1 MTGEGARIVSWGR
14 EGGAWALLVHGG
26 AGDIAL
32 EQSARYQAGC
42 VAAAEAGA
50 AVLRAGGNA
59 LDAVEKAVIALE
71 DDPVFNA
78 GTGACLNDEGLV
90 ELDASIM
97 EGTTLRSG
105 GVCALPPFA
114 HPVSIARAIL
124 EEGRH
129 VLYAGEGAARFAQ
142 AHGFVPTTSEAL
154 TTEAARAR
162 WLAARGARL
171 PEGANGGGSPGTV
184 GAVARDAHGVL
195 AAATSTGG
203 RLLKAAGR
211 VGDSPVPGAGNYA
224 DDHAGAVS
232 ATGNGETI
240 LKVCLSKTAADLLR
254 SGLHPD
260 DAARAAMRLL
270 ADRTGGTGGVIL
282 VDRLG
287 RLGWARTTPAMTWA
301 AVSASHPGHESGG

>member
-1 MTGEGARIVSWGR
+1 MTAEGGRLASWGH

-32 EQSARYQAGC
+32 DQSSRYQAGC
-42 VAAAEAGA
+42 VAAVEAGA
-50 AVLRAGGNA
+50 AVLRAGGSA
-59 LDAVEKAVIALE
+59 LDAVEKAVAALE
-71 DDPVFNA
+71 DNPLFNA
-78 GTGACLNDEGLV
+78 GTGACLNEDGLV

-114 HPVSIARAIL
+114 HPVSIARAVL

-142 AHGFVPTTSEAL
+142 ARGFVPTTSEAL
-154 TTEAARAR
+154 TTDAARAR
-162 WLAARGARL
+162 WRAARGPRAI
-171 PEGANGGGSPGTV
+171 GGTDGGGSPGTV

-203 RLLKAAGR
+203 RLLKALGR

-224 DDHAGAVS
+224 DDQAGAVS
-232 ATGNGETI
+232 ATGNGEAI
-240 LKVCLSKTAADLLR
+240 LRVCLSKTAADLLR
-254 SGLHPD
+254 AGLHPD
-260 DAARAAMRLL
+260 DAARAALRLM
-270 ADRTGGTGGVIL
+270 ADRTGGTGGIIL
-282 VDRLG
+282 IDRLG
-287 RLGWARTTPAMTWA
+287 RLGWARTTAAMTWA
-301 AVSASHPGHESGG
+301 AVSASHPGTESGV